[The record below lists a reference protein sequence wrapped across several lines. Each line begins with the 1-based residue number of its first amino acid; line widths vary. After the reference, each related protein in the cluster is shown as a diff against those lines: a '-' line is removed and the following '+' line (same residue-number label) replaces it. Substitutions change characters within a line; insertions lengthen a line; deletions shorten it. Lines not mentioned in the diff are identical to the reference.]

1 MKDFIKAID
10 NLPKILKLIL
20 CIPVLDIIWAI
31 YRIVKGVYKKN
42 VILTVIGILWIVP
55 GAAFCWVFDLIT
67 VLLYGNPLLTK
78 A

>member
-55 GAAFCWVFDLIT
+55 GAAFGWVFDLIT

>member
-10 NLPKILKLIL
+10 NLPKLIKLIL

-31 YRIVKGVYKKN
+31 YRIIKGVTKN
-42 VILTVIGILWIVP
+42 NALLVVIGILWIVP
-55 GAAFCWVFDLIT
+55 GSMFGWIFDIIT
-67 VLLYGNPLLTK
+67 VILYGHPKLTK

>member
-10 NLPKILKLIL
+10 NLPKLIKLIL

-31 YRIVKGVYKKN
+31 YRIIKGVTKN
-42 VILTVIGILWIVP
+42 NALLVVIGILWIVP
-55 GAAFCWVFDLIT
+55 GSMFGWIFDIIT
-67 VLLYGNPLLTK
+67 VILYGHPKLTN

>member
-10 NLPKILKLIL
+10 NLPKLIKLIL

-31 YRIVKGVYKKN
+31 YRIIKGVTKKN

-55 GAAFCWVFDLIT
+55 GSMFGWIFDIIT
-67 VLLYGNPLLTK
+67 VILYGHPKLTN